1 MECREVYET
10 GLLYHHYA
18 NTAYPLTPRSFMQYR
33 LTDETEI
40 RDFVTEEWKNCD
52 ALSLYIHIPFCQ
64 SRCRFCEYV
73 VLEHSDEDIQETYV
87 ELLLKEMKMYSEIL
101 RGKKIIGYD
110 LGGGT
115 PTKLTVE
122 QLRRITDAVREL
134 FSIDENVIFSIET
147 TPVIAAND
155 PEKIK
160 AVYDMGYRRISMG
173 VQTVSEKLLAELGRD
188 GSKSVYEKAV
198 ANIRQAGFER
208 FNLDLMYGFLHQ
220 SESDFDNTLHYAVGL
235 APDYITLYRNRY
247 KGTKIEFEAGGVSI
261 YKAMYQ
267 YRIAHR
273 VLTENGYQAN
283 VGKNTFSRIEND
295 YGTSDYLTTRVI
307 NGTPYVGMGLGAQSF
322 GMNYLAYNLGAAEKR
337 MERYRKAIE
346 AGKLPF
352 QDIYRLPQDENIA
365 KSVSVAFYFG
375 FVDLDAFQKRFS
387 VDFCEYFRDEIKFVT
402 ENELMEQRGRRL
414 YLTDRGADYING
426 VIPLFYSER
435 SKNELKSVFAKQNQ
449 AEENGEALFLSTYH
463 IEDYER
469 PSVAADIA
477 TFALRRENEQSYRHD
492 PKPLLSVLLIQRGEH
507 PYMNCWALPGGFLRP
522 DETIEECAARELC
535 EETNVSA
542 ALVPIGVFSKPDRD
556 PRGRILS
563 NAFLSVL
570 TEENVKVMGGDDAL
584 HAKWFEINMEENG
597 EAVMLSLQ
605 NGDTK
610 LTASLIFNEQTKHYE
625 ITENNGL
632 AFDHAAILAA
642 AMDLLRKKSAN
653 PEFVFEFLPKK
664 FTLTQLQTV
673 QETITGQT
681 VIPANFRRKIAGIV
695 EETEEYVTGAGH
707 RPAKLFIRK
716 KGK

>member
-1 MECREVYET
+1 MECQKVYET

-87 ELLLKEMKMYSEIL
+87 DLLLKEMEMYSKIL
-101 RGKKIIGYD
+101 RGKKIVGYD

-115 PTKLTVE
+115 PTKLTVD
-122 QLRRITDAVREL
+122 QLCRITDAVRNL
-134 FSIDENVIFSIET
+134 FDIDENVIFSIET

-160 AVYDMGYRRISMG
+160 AVYEMGYRRISMG

-208 FNLDLMYGFLHQ
+208 FNIDLMYGFLHQ

-267 YRIAHR
+267 YRIAYR

-307 NGTPYVGMGLGAQSF
+307 DGTPYVGMGLGAQSF

-352 QDIYRLPQDENIA
+352 QDIYRLPLDESIA
-365 KSVSVAFYFG
+365 KMVSVAFYFA
-375 FVDLDAFQKRFS
+375 FVDLDAFQKRFG
-387 VDFCEYFRDEIKFVT
+387 VDFCEYFRDEIRFVT
-402 ENELMEQRGRRL
+402 ENALMEQRGRRL

-435 SKNELKSVFAKQNQ
+435 SKNELRSAFARQSQ

-469 PSVAADIA
+469 PSVATDIA
-477 TFALRRENEQSYRHD
+477 TFALRKENEQSYRHD

-507 PYMNCWALPGGFLRP
+507 PYMNCWALPGGFLKP
-522 DETIEECAARELC
+522 DETIEECAARELF
-535 EETNVSA
+535 EETNVPTA

-570 TEENVKVMGGDDAL
+570 TEENVKVMGGDDAV
-584 HAKWFEINMEENG
+584 HAKWFEIYMEENDG
-597 EAVMLSLQ
+597 TTALTLQ

-610 LTASLIFNEQTKHYE
+610 LTAVLCYHAQTKHYD
-625 ITENNGL
+625 IVENNGL
-632 AFDHAAILAA
+632 AFDHASILAA
-642 AMDLLRKKSAN
+642 AMHLLRQKGAD
-653 PEFVFEFLPKK
+653 PEFVFEFLPDK

-681 VIPANFRRKIAGIV
+681 AIPANFRRKIAGIV

-716 KGK
+716 QK